1 MEANCWL
8 SVRRAPLQGS
18 VRMRTAIVSGSLFAL
33 GLLVIDSIYMGQDFV
48 RTRRA
53 EEELRLARN
62 TLENRVRERKDEAIK
77 SGVAFRA
84 REQRR
89 ARISP
94 GVDSTSYSSKTRA
107 HALHVRTAI
116 YPRVAKDTGR
126 HP

>member
-1 MEANCWL
+1 VQNAIRALVKTMEGEETNCWL
-8 SVRRAPLQGS
+8 SVRRAPLQSS

-33 GLLVIDSIYMGQDFV
+33 GLLVIGSIYMGQDFV

-62 TLENRVRERKDEAIK
+62 TLENRVCERKDEAIK

-84 REQRR
+84 RDQRM
-89 ARISP
+89 ARIPP

-107 HALHVRTAI
+107 F
-116 YPRVAKDTGR
+116 
-126 HP
+126 